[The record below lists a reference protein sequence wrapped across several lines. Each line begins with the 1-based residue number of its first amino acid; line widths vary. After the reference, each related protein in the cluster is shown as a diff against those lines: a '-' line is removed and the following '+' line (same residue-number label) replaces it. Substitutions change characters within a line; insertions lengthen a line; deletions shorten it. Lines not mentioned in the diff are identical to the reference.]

1 MTTLEEAP
9 AQAAHQSERLWV
21 RPRGP
26 GSRQCLRRVSRPDSL
41 RSEDSEGRMGRR
53 GTFWPGARTSLPG
66 SSVAPEAP
74 QEGPLR
80 PAFRAQNALKK
91 HPCGAE
97 SRGGGGAPPTHL
109 ILLRNQRAA
118 VRSRAAAPHTPDRPT
133 STPPSTTQECFSFVD
148 GHSAAPRLARRQ
160 RVPTEESGPG
170 PTWGLVKGLVVTLG
184 GEGRLRNPPFGTG
197 WGAPKESPIRDG
209 GGA

>member
-1 MTTLEEAP
+1 
-9 AQAAHQSERLWV
+9 
-21 RPRGP
+21 
-26 GSRQCLRRVSRPDSL
+26 
-41 RSEDSEGRMGRR
+41 MGRR

-66 SSVAPEAP
+66 SSVAPEGP

-118 VRSRAAAPHTPDRPT
+118 SIA
-133 STPPSTTQECFSFVD
+133 
-148 GHSAAPRLARRQ
+148 SAVACQA
-160 RVPTEESGPG
+160 GPG
-170 PTWGLVKGLVVTLG
+170 QV
-184 GEGRLRNPPFGTG
+184 
-197 WGAPKESPIRDG
+197 G
-209 GGA
+209 GGSRGG

>member
-66 SSVAPEAP
+66 SSVAPEGP
-74 QEGPLR
+74 QEGPPR

-109 ILLRNQRAA
+109 ILLRNQCCRIVCSASLG
-118 VRSRAAAPHTPDRPT
+118 VHGPHPLHPPT
-133 STPPSTTQECFSFVD
+133 LPRRECFSFVD

-184 GEGRLRNPPFGTG
+184 GARLRNPPFGTG
-197 WGAPKESPIRDG
+197 APGR
-209 GGA
+209 A

>member
-66 SSVAPEAP
+66 SSVAPEGP

-109 ILLRNQRAA
+109 ILLRNQRAHRTLRRAPARPSVRA
-118 VRSRAAAPHTPDRPT
+118 VGGPAGEQAGLGCGMPRWDGWKVVAGRQVCSSKVSDWRWRSPHKKD
-133 STPPSTTQECFSFVD
+133 V
-148 GHSAAPRLARRQ
+148 LA
-160 RVPTEESGPG
+160 GA
-170 PTWGLVKGLVVTLG
+170 GLSSVAG
-184 GEGRLRNPPFGTG
+184 
-197 WGAPKESPIRDG
+197 
-209 GGA
+209 